1 MAFTD
6 RRCNRAVAIST
17 APRRISH
24 AKLQFAFRAE
34 SRSLEA
40 IVRMRLF
47 LSTHTTN
54 LSLYRSRW
62 RVTEISQ
69 IILVLLDSRCPVLH
83 LPPSLAAYLA
93 DRKTILVL
101 TKVDI
106 SGHVRAQAWINYFQ
120 EHHPNS
126 RIVQVESYI
135 EKDVIGDQGPKLY
148 EPHLPASFRETLVNA
163 IKEVHAELLEPPE
176 EIKQH
181 PERLKN
187 WLPSVKREIDWESVL
202 SPKDEKVGLSVGGA
216 AVPRPKSPGDA
227 QGEND
232 EQHQEPTH
240 LTIGLIGQPN
250 VGKSSLLNAL
260 FGAHRVRAS
269 KTPGKVC
276 LNLNSLKKES

>member
-1 MAFTD
+1 M
-6 RRCNRAVAIST
+6 
-17 APRRISH
+17 
-24 AKLQFAFRAE
+24 
-34 SRSLEA
+34 EA
-40 IVRMRLF
+40 IVRM
-47 LSTHTTN
+47 N
-54 LSLYRSRW
+54 LCTYPINPSLYRSRW

-83 LPPSLAAYLA
+83 LPPSLATYLG

-106 SGHVRAQAWINYFQ
+106 SGHVRAQAWIKYFQ

-135 EKDVIGDQGPKLY
+135 ERDVIGDQGPKLY

-163 IKEVHAELLEPPE
+163 IKEVHAELMEPPE
-176 EIKQH
+176 DVKQN

-187 WLPSVKREIDWESVL
+187 WFPPVKREIDWESVL

-216 AVPRPKSPGDA
+216 AVPRPKSPEDV
-227 QGEND
+227 QGESD

-276 LNLNSLKKES
+276 LDLKPWRKES